1 MTEII
6 LARHGETEWNVK
18 DIFRGLADIA
28 LSNNGLKQ
36 AEKLA
41 RYLSSRKIEAVYSS
55 PLQRARQTAELIARH
70 HRLDVL
76 VTPGLI
82 DVNYGE
88 WQGLLATQVQ
98 EKYPELYTL
107 WSNQPQRVRI
117 PGGDRLSQV
126 RRRSRA
132 VVAEVINKYSGTVVL
147 VSHRAVNQVLICAL
161 LGLSTSHFWNVKLDV
176 AGTTTF
182 TYENDRFVLVE
193 HNNTSYLR

>member
-147 VSHRAVNQVLICAL
+147 VSPRAVNQVLICAL

>member
-161 LGLSTSHFWNVKLDV
+161 LGVSTSHFWNVKLDV

>member
-41 RYLSSRKIEAVYSS
+41 RYLSSQKIEAVYSS